1 MAIRAKVLQDGL
13 IAGLLGAAGVAMWFL
28 AVDTF
33 EGKAFFTPEFLG
45 RALFGVLG
53 RGIENHDAT
62 YFVVAYTLFHVV
74 AFIGLGIVASMLIT
88 ATGKAPQFM
97 AGMALFFVVFEVGF
111 YFLALML
118 SSANVLGSLAWYQVG
133 AANLVASGLMGG
145 FLLKRHPEF
154 AGNLTH
160 ALDGSS

>member
-1 MAIRAKVLQDGL
+1 MAIRARVLKDGFV
-13 IAGLLGAAGVAMWFL
+13 AGMLGAAGVATWFL
-28 AVDTF
+28 AVDMIA
-33 EGKAFFTPEFLG
+33 GHALFTPDFLG

-53 RGIENHDAT
+53 RGIENHDST
-62 YFVVAYTLFHVV
+62 YFVVAYTVFHLV
-74 AFIGLGIVASMLIT
+74 AFAILGIVASMLIT
-88 ATGKAPQFM
+88 SSRKAPQFT
-97 AGMALFFVVFEVGF
+97 AGMALFFVVFEMGF

-118 SSANVLGSLAWYQVG
+118 SSSNVLGSLAWYQVG

-154 AGNLTH
+154 AGNLSH

>member
-1 MAIRAKVLQDGL
+1 MAIRAKVLKDGV
-13 IAGLLGAAGVAMWFL
+13 IAGMLGAAGVAAWFL
-28 AVDTF
+28 AVDMIA
-33 EGKAFFTPEFLG
+33 GHPFFTPDFLG

-53 RGIENHDAT
+53 RGIENHDQT
-62 YFVVAYTLFHVV
+62 YFVVAYSAFHVV
-74 AFIGLGIVASMLIT
+74 AFVILGIIASVIIT
-88 ATGKAPQFM
+88 AARRAPQFT
-97 AGMALFFVVFEVGF
+97 AGLALFFVVFEVGF

-118 SSANVLGSLAWYQVG
+118 SSSNVLGSLAWYQVG
-133 AANLVASGLMGG
+133 AANLVASGFMGG